1 MLLKVNERVVIP
13 FSVVCFLIF
22 GTSAAVTLG
31 MPPTQAKS
39 EQNQGGISRAPKIDA
54 GFHLLYQL
62 KFSEARA
69 QFAAWQ
75 KSHPE
80 DPLAE
85 ASEAA
90 SYLFEECYQQDVL
103 TSEFFLDDDRFLG
116 KVALKP
122 DPALR
127 TAFFAAVQR
136 AQDLARLRLQ
146 ANPKDA
152 DTLFA
157 MTLSMGLQADYAS
170 LIDMEQRESLR
181 MLGEANE
188 FAERLLAVA
197 PEAADAYLTLGLA
210 NYVVGS
216 LSTFKRLFLRFSGIR
231 GNKNLG
237 VQQLKIAAASG
248 RYLRPFA
255 KIMLALVALREE
267 QPELAHTKLQELV
280 AEYPENPLFAN
291 ELAKLVSGSTAEGR
305 QDRNGPANR
314 HEVDDR
320 FDRLVRFSIKIE
332 GGSSLLPRASGFRAD
347 VKERKGRFRA
357 RAKRNSPLGIPS
369 SGHGPPLR
377 ASPNR

>member
-1 MLLKVNERVVIP
+1 MFPKVNERVVIP
-13 FSVVCFLIF
+13 CSLICLLIL
-22 GTSAAVTLG
+22 GASAAVTLG
-31 MPPTQAKS
+31 VPPTQARS
-39 EQNQGGISRAPKIDA
+39 EQDQGGISRAPEIDA
-54 GFHLLYQL
+54 GYHLLYQL

-69 QFAAWQ
+69 QFAAWK

-80 DPLAE
+80 DPLAD

-127 TAFFAAVQR
+127 AAFFAAVQR
-136 AQDLARLRLQ
+136 AEDLARLQLK
-146 ANPKDA
+146 ADPKDA

-157 MTLSMGLQADYAS
+157 MTLSVGLQADYAS

-181 MLGEANE
+181 MLDEANE

-197 PEAADAYLTLGLA
+197 PEAADAYLTVGLA

-216 LSTFKRLFLRFSGIR
+216 LSTFKRLFLRFSGIS
-231 GNKNLG
+231 GNKSRG
-237 VQQLKIAAASG
+237 VQQLKLAAASG

-267 QPELAHTKLQELV
+267 QPELARTKFEELV
-280 AEYPENPLFAN
+280 AEFPENPLFAN
-291 ELAKLVSGSTAEGR
+291 ELAKLVSRNTAEGR
-305 QDRNGPANR
+305 
-314 HEVDDR
+314 
-320 FDRLVRFSIKIE
+320 
-332 GGSSLLPRASGFRAD
+332 
-347 VKERKGRFRA
+347 
-357 RAKRNSPLGIPS
+357 
-369 SGHGPPLR
+369 
-377 ASPNR
+377 